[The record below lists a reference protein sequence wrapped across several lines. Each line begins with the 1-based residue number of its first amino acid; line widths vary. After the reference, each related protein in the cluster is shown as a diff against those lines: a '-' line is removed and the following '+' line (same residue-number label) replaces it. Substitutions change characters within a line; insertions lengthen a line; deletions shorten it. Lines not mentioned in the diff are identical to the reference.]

1 MAIYQKG
8 TKTFNNFSSF
18 IRAAGAELHPTV
30 KIMLEKIGGKGRGR
44 WRAVSELRGI
54 ALE

>member
-1 MAIYQKG
+1 MATPKG

-18 IRAAGAELHPTV
+18 LRAAGAELHPTV
-30 KIMLEKIGGKGRGR
+30 KIMLEKIGGKGGR

>member
-1 MAIYQKG
+1 MAIPEG

-30 KIMLEKIGGKGRGR
+30 KIMLEKIGGMEEVDR
-44 WRAVSELRGI
+44 ELS
-54 ALE
+54 LN

>member
-1 MAIYQKG
+1 MAIPKG
-8 TKTFNNFSSF
+8 TKTFNSFSSF

-30 KIMLEKIGGKGRGR
+30 KIMLQKRGGKGGGR

-54 ALE
+54 AS